1 NLHKSYL
8 LAFYTADEGQA
19 QISALHLIEARE
31 VKLYLKSCK
40 ENSSRKNPRDLQA
53 AKFFQVMVDPA
64 AVFVCFLQA
73 SSEECVCKLALA

>member
-1 NLHKSYL
+1 MECVFSSLPSKLLLQNL
-8 LAFYTADEGQA
+8 
-19 QISALHLIEARE
+19 R
-31 VKLYLKSCK
+31 LKSVSTFSCLDSNSGK

-53 AKFFQVMVDPA
+53 AKFFQVDPA